1 MKRVAFVL
9 CLLAAP
15 IPAEGQDASG
25 KWELTVTTTERPDP
39 RTTSMILKKEGDKLS
54 GTIVG
59 PQNTELTVAGTQTG
73 SDISLSFKV
82 PTQDGV
88 FEVSMKG
95 RQDGHAMKGTLE
107 VSGGADSGQWSATR
121 SGSTAGKDSGAGD
134 LTGTWAL
141 EVDTEF
147 GKRTPSVT
155 LKQERNTLSGQYHSQ
170 LGEAPVTGQVKDQTF
185 TFQVTLT
192 FEGNPVTITYTGTV
206 DRSIVKGHVTLG
218 DAAGGTFT
226 GKKQEAGK

>member
-1 MKRVAFVL
+1 MKRLAMIFCV
-9 CLLAAP
+9 LAAV
-15 IPAEGQDASG
+15 PAWGQDASG
-25 KWELTVTTTERPDP
+25 KWDLSVTTTQRPDR
-39 RTTSMILKKEGDKLS
+39 RTTSMVLKKEGDKLS
-54 GTIVG
+54 GTLIG
-59 PQNTELTVAGTQTG
+59 PQNAELAVTGTQSG
-73 SDISLSFKV
+73 PDIALSFKV

-95 RQDGHAMKGTLE
+95 RQDGESMKGTLE
-107 VSGGADSGQWSATR
+107 VGTGVDRGDWTAVRSAGTGTTDSSAI
-121 SGSTAGKDSGAGD
+121 D

-155 LKQERNTLSGQYHSQ
+155 LKQEGGKLTGRYHSQ
-170 LGEAPVTGQVKDQTF
+170 LGEVPVTGQVKEKTF

-206 DRSIVKGHVTLG
+206 DRSIVKGQLTFG
-218 DAAGGTFT
+218 DAAAGTFT
-226 GKKQEAGK
+226 GKKQEGGRR